1 MQWASVILRFGLYTD
16 LGLLFGVPFFA
27 LYSFKSDEL
36 AHGIT
41 RFHSKL
47 VLVLAYL
54 GIFLSIASLISMAAN
69 MSGAVD
75 WFVVDRQTLSMV
87 ISGTAFGSAW
97 LIRIFA
103 LALTV
108 LMLLKTDLS
117 NRFSLSAVS
126 ILAGIALMTL
136 AWAGHAVMDDGFR
149 RYMHLSVD
157 FVHMIAAATWLGALL
172 AFVILFKG
180 KGLKSPAEIRILE
193 RVISGFAPIGSIVV
207 GLLVVTGL
215 FNYVLI
221 VGFSLPDRLYGEL
234 LLIKLILFGLMLLLA
249 AANRFRLGPMLDME
263 KASENT
269 ARAIKNL
276 RRSLRIETTV
286 AFLVLAVVAILGI
299 QTPSI

>member
-1 MQWASVILRFGLYTD
+1 MQWASVILRFGLYLD

-41 RFHSKL
+41 RLHTTL

-54 GIFLSIASLISMAAN
+54 GIFLSIAGLISMAAN

-87 ISGTAFGSAW
+87 ITGTAFGSAW

-103 LALTV
+103 LTLIA
-108 LMLLKTDLS
+108 LMLLKTGLS
-117 NRFSLSAVS
+117 NRFSLSFVS

-136 AWAGHAVMDDGFR
+136 AWAGHAVMDDGVR
-149 RYMHLSVD
+149 RYIHLSAD
-157 FVHMIAAATWLGALL
+157 FVHLIAAATWLGALL
-172 AFVILFKG
+172 SFVIQFEG
-180 KGLKSPAEIRILE
+180 KGLKSHAEIEILR
-193 RVISGFAPIGSIVV
+193 RVISGFSTVGTTIV

-215 FNYVLI
+215 LNYILI
-221 VGFSLPDRLYGEL
+221 VGFSLPERLYGEL
-234 LLIKLILFGLMLLLA
+234 LIIKLTLFGLMLLLA
-249 AANRFRLGPMLDME
+249 AANRFRLGPMLEMA
-263 KASENT
+263 KSSENK
-269 ARAIKNL
+269 AVAINNL
-276 RRSLRIETTV
+276 RRSLRIETAV
-286 AFLVLAVVAILGI
+286 AFLVLAVVAILGV